1 MNQGLSEQVDNLGL
15 RSSHAL
21 AKFLKVLRQ
30 QHIEIDISWT
40 GGNEQKHIWHGRR
53 DKIRRLEALLDGFSS
68 TEPVDVKIEGI
79 VELISSAGKL
89 QIRNGEGE
97 LFKIRFSKK
106 MYQAVQPLRMG
117 DTVRLLANEKM
128 VFNSATQE
136 EKKSYSLI
144 SIDGELKAS
153 GVSLLQAED
162 INNE

>member
-1 MNQGLSEQVDNLGL
+1 M
-15 RSSHAL
+15 
-21 AKFLKVLRQ
+21 
-30 QHIEIDISWT
+30 
-40 GGNEQKHIWHGRR
+40 
-53 DKIRRLEALLDGFSS
+53 
-68 TEPVDVKIEGI
+68 
-79 VELISSAGKL
+79 ELISSAGKL

-144 SIDGELKAS
+144 SIDTQSTPSGAS
-153 GVSLLQAED
+153 PLPAEESH
-162 INNE
+162 NE